1 MDVAEQTVERTEI
14 IKSHCICYWINCTVI
29 RLRTSDSFNRRLWSR
44 SVKSC
49 HLNAPA
55 SRSLVRKRRSG
66 AKWSQLPQ
74 NLVRSVIC
82 SELTPIYQWQVRAYI
97 SRCNNSN
104 RIPIALL
111 VLACVLL
118 QRAGNCKKE
127 ATMRRSFAKHTE
139 HCHCACALL
148 LCTCEPEETN

>member
-1 MDVAEQTVERTEI
+1 MWLSKLGNVLRSSSRIVFWDQ
-14 IKSHCICYWINCTVI
+14 IKCAVI
-29 RLRTSDSFNRRLWSR
+29 ELRTSDSCSPRLWWR
-44 SVKSC
+44 SFKTRLLST
-49 HLNAPA
+49 LA
-55 SRSLVRKRRSG
+55 SRSLSGKRRSG
-66 AKWSQLPQ
+66 AIWSQLPQ

-97 SRCNNSN
+97 SRCYNSN
-104 RIPIALL
+104 KIPIALL